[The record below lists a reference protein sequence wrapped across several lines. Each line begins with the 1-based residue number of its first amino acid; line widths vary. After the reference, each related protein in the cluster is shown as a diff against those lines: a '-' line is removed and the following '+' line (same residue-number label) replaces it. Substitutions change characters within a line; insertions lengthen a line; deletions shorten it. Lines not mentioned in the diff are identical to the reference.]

1 MVRVEFHDQNNTTA
15 MRIEGRL
22 VGHYAE
28 DVRSVVI
35 SKKVLGGLVVDLS
48 DLNWVDRNGEEVLR
62 WLASLGCMFLAGN
75 AYSSYVCEKLNL
87 QVFQETPTKAVI

>member
-1 MVRVEFHDQNNTTA
+1 MVRVEFHDHNDTTS

-35 SKKVLGGLVVDLS
+35 SKKVIGRLVVDLS
-48 DLNWVDRNGEEVLR
+48 DLSWADQTGEGVLR
-62 WLASLGCMFLAGN
+62 WLASAGCSFRTGN
-75 AYSSYVCEKLNL
+75 TYSSYVCEKLGLPLL
-87 QVFQETPTKAVI
+87 QEAQANIV